1 MALDPAFVGRIY
13 PPESTYEVGRE
24 KIREFADAI
33 GDPNPAYRDPAA
45 AQALGYPD
53 VIAPPTFAIVATM
66 GAADRVTHDPEL
78 GLDYSRVV
86 HGEQRFV
93 HTRPVRAGDRLL
105 TTIVVENVRSAAGND
120 MITTRADVAT
130 EDGEPVLSAYST
142 LVARGTA
149 EAGVGAS

>member
-1 MALDPAFVGRIY
+1 MSLP
-13 PPESTYEVGRE
+13 
-24 KIREFADAI
+24 
-33 GDPNPAYRDPAA
+33 
-45 AQALGYPD
+45 
-53 VIAPPTFAIVATM
+53 
-66 GAADRVTHDPEL
+66 AADRVTHDPEL